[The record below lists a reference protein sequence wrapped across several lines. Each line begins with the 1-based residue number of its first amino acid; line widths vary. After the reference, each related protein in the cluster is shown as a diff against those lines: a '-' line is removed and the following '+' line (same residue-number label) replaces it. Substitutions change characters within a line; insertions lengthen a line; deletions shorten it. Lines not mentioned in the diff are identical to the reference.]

1 MSVTVLLIMAVAL
14 LAMLISWIV
23 LYPVRYYA
31 RELGLLDRPGGH
43 SSHTVPTPLGGGIG
57 IYCGIAGTLLLGL
70 FAAWLLQDPQR
81 AESLRESVG
90 GWVPANYWAAAA
102 LHAPGVWLRSTD
114 VFCLLGASTVLL
126 ILGLW
131 DDRKGLSV
139 IVRLGVQFA
148 MAAAVVLGLGIELTA
163 YLHVGWMTKLLS
175 VIWIVAV
182 INSFNMLD
190 NMDALSGGIAAIIA
204 TSMSVVMMTTFDP
217 ETGRPQLLVA
227 GLLLVVAGSLL
238 GFLFHNRPPAKIFM
252 GDGGSY
258 LVGFLIAVAMLMAT
272 FVGGPS
278 DDGTLRPHAVL
289 APLCVMVVPLYDM
302 ISVLWIRIREGRSPF
317 LGDHSHLSHR
327 LVDLGLSRTAAVA
340 TIHLITAT
348 CGLSAI
354 LLTHVTLLQA
364 ITVLGI
370 VACMLTLVAIL
381 ESTRGRGAKP

>member
-57 IYCGIAGTLLLGL
+57 IYCGIAGTLLFGL

-90 GWVPANYWAAAA
+90 GWVPANYWAAAV

-370 VACMLTLVAIL
+370 VGCMLTLVAIL
-381 ESTRGRGAKP
+381 ESTRGRGSKP